1 MVNNK
6 ILSICIP
13 SYNMEAY
20 LSRNID
26 SLISANVN
34 SELEI
39 IIVNDGSKDKTIEIA
54 NDYQRQYPD
63 TVKVID
69 KPNGHYGSC
78 VNAALQVATGK
89 YFRIID
95 ADDWV
100 NSESLSKLVL
110 IMRDRDEDAIFT
122 KHTLQY
128 LYKSSIQEQNCDGI
142 IWDQTLTLNEY
153 VIPEACCAMHSMTFK
168 TQLFKKINYKQ
179 TEGICYTDTQY
190 VYYLL
195 ISSKTLYCVNVS
207 LYQYY
212 IGREDQTMSK
222 KSLKNN
228 FSHFFK
234 LINDMIEFENNHN
247 DYNSNYISL
256 HNRYFSLLFF
266 YLFLIGEVYN
276 KANKDIE
283 NDLYKMFYKIVGQNS
298 ELKEQIL
305 GRKIHGIQLIKH
317 WSQNGFLFRLEKII
331 LNIIRSIKG

>member
-69 KPNGHYGSC
+69 KLNGHYGSC

-100 NSESLSKLVL
+100 NSESLRKLVL

-128 LYKSSIQEQNCDGI
+128 LYNSTIKEQNCDGI
-142 IWDQTLTLNEY
+142 IWNTTLLLNEY
-153 VIPEACCAMHSMTFK
+153 DIPEACCAMHSMAFK

-195 ISSKTLYCVNVS
+195 ISSKTLYCVDVS

-212 IGREDQTMSK
+212 IGRQDQTMSK

-234 LINDMIEFENNHN
+234 LIDDMFDFENNHN
-247 DYNSNYISL
+247 DYNSNYKLL

-266 YLFLIGEVYN
+266 YLFLIGVVYN
-276 KANKDIE
+276 KPNRDIE
-283 NDLYKMFYKIVGQNS
+283 YKLENTFYKIIEGNN
-298 ELKEQIL
+298 ELKKQIL
-305 GRKIHGIQLIKH
+305 GKKIHGVPLIKH
-317 WSQNGFLFRLEKII
+317 WYQNGALFKLDKIL
-331 LNIIRSIKG
+331 LNFIRKYKG